1 MRYHGVPSPTLIRA
15 QGASSFSFSTFLGF
29 LCLRFPRLTRS
40 MRVVPHIQPFAK
52 KQETSAI
59 PGLEEPAGQE
69 AAGSL
74 AKSTI
79 ISCLPPTLAPGPSRN
94 PRPHGTQG
102 C

>member
-79 ISCLPPTLAPGPSRN
+79 ISRLPPTLAPGPSRN